1 MAAALAAR
9 LTAYPHVRLAFDA
22 EVVQV
27 EQDAAGVAVRVH
39 SARGERIERGAY
51 LLAADGM
58 GSAVRACLGIGLEG
72 VASVRRLLQVLTPAD
87 LRDVV
92 PGAGA
97 ATWVHAPGG
106 WCGLL
111 RMPDL
116 WQIAVPLP
124 DDESDE
130 TALEERAL
138 RARLARF
145 VPFGATVLPLV
156 GREVQPVRRQV
167 AGTYAAGRVLLAGD
181 AAHQAQT
188 RSGLNMNCGLH
199 DAMAAAEA
207 LATALNDPDAAGAA
221 LDRYAQARRRVA
233 VGQLL
238 PYADRAVP
246 GDEAWAAGL
255 AEAAA
260 GEGRAQAWLRT
271 ACMLD
276 MPGFRTQVLGPG
288 LPA

>member
-1 MAAALAAR
+1 M
-9 LTAYPHVRLAFDA
+9 
-22 EVVQV
+22 
-27 EQDAAGVAVRVH
+27 
-39 SARGERIERGAY
+39 
-51 LLAADGM
+51 
-58 GSAVRACLGIGLEG
+58 
-72 VASVRRLLQVLTPAD
+72 PA
-87 LRDVV
+87 
-92 PGAGA
+92 P

-130 TALEERAL
+130 AALEERAL

-145 VPFGATVLPLV
+145 LPFGATVLPLV
-156 GREVQPVRRQV
+156 AREVQPVRRQV

-207 LATALNDPDAAGAA
+207 LAAA
-221 LDRYAQARRRVA
+221 LHRSGCGRRGARPLCA
-233 VGQLL
+233 S
-238 PYADRAVP
+238 
-246 GDEAWAAGL
+246 
-255 AEAAA
+255 AAA
-260 GEGRAQAWLRT
+260 GRRRPVAALCRPRRSGR
-271 ACMLD
+271 
-276 MPGFRTQVLGPG
+276 
-288 LPA
+288 